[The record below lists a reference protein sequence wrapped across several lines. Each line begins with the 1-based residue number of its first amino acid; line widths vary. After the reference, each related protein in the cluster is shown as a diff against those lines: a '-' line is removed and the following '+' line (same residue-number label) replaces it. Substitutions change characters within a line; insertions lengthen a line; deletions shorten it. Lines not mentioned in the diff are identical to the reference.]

1 MDRQNCNRRVL
12 AAGDFAAVE
21 QCSCGSV
28 HVTIGAITLR
38 LAAAAI
44 PALAATLGEAART
57 LTFEQALGVA
67 GLSRTVVA
75 S

>member
-1 MDRQNCNRRVL
+1 MDSFSCARRHL
-12 AAGDFAAVE
+12 ASGDFSLIE

-38 LAAAAI
+38 IAPTALSDLAAVLASATAALKG
-44 PALAATLGEAART
+44 P
-57 LTFEQALGVA
+57 
-67 GLSRTVVA
+67 SRTGLKLVSDEVL

>member
-1 MDRQNCNRRVL
+1 MDSISCARRHL
-12 AAGDFAAVE
+12 SSGDFSLIE

-38 LAAAAI
+38 IAPAALTDLAGVLAHAAQK
-44 PALAATLGEAART
+44 
-57 LTFEQALGVA
+57 LTAPERV
-67 GLSRTVVA
+67 GLRLVSDEVL